1 MIARLT
7 DRLIEKLNRK
17 SYREAYVEEHVR
29 TGISYQIRAMR
40 DLRGWSQKK
49 LAEVL
54 KKPQSVVSRL
64 EDPDYG
70 KPSVQTLVEIASAFD
85 VALVIQFLNFPE
97 FLQRTRDVSPD
108 ALAAESFDPA
118 QLRSPSIVDSNRV
131 PAAKITLPTPMP
143 TNLWHVRDR
152 GFGSQWSN
160 KPIQAVNAPLV

>member
-7 DRLIEKLNRK
+7 NRLLENLNRK
-17 SYREAYVEEHVR
+17 PYRDAYVGEHVR

-70 KPSVQTLVEIASAFD
+70 KPSVQTLLEIASAFD
-85 VALVIQFLNFPE
+85 VALIIQFVDFPE
-97 FLQRTRDVSPD
+97 FMKRTRDTSPG
-108 ALAAESFDPA
+108 ALAAESFEA
-118 QLRSPSIVDSNRV
+118 QYGQIRTDHPTDQLNMDSARDALE
-131 PAAKITLPTPMP
+131 AAK
-143 TNLWHVRDR
+143 
-152 GFGSQWSN
+152 Q
-160 KPIQAVNAPLV
+160 